1 MLVNCPWANTDQGKK
16 RQSYKYVVYEY
27 VTFCCSH
34 TSPITGTLSSP
45 FFMTNFKIQWPMP
58 FGSKIL
64 HVRYIYIY
72 TYGFVISLFCTPT
85 VIVIAVTNL

>member
-16 RQSYKYVVYEY
+16 RQSHKYVAYEY

-34 TSPITGTLSSP
+34 TSPITGTLSLP

-64 HVRYIYIY
+64 HVRYIY
-72 TYGFVISLFCTPT
+72 TYGFVINLFCTPT